1 MIYSLEDVKGREKN
15 IYKAVVIMGKGAQWF
30 STFRRTTIDKPI
42 YKSVDEFLEGNIEYE
57 VIKEEKE
64 D

>member
-1 MIYSLEDVKGREKN
+1 MIYSLEDVKDKEKN

-30 STFRRTTIDKPI
+30 STFKRTTVEKPI

-57 VIKEEKE
+57 VIKEKE
-64 D
+64 G